1 MHGCVDGVVR
11 LAENKANQAQLY
23 LKYVLRLDMKSVKTN
38 PNCDRSLANY
48 LQIVLGLTQ
57 IEFISPGY

>member
-1 MHGCVDGVVR
+1 MWVGTMHGCVDGVVR

-38 PNCDRSLANY
+38 PNCDS
-48 LQIVLGLTQ
+48 
-57 IEFISPGY
+57 